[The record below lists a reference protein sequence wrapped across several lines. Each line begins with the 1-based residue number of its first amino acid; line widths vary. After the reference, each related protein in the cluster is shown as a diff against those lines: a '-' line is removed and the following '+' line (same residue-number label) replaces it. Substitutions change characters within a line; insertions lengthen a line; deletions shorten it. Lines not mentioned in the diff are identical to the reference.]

1 MAIRQTFGDP
11 GLGALNGTVTS
22 LPAGY
27 NLGEVRWNDDQSK
40 KYRLM
45 YNASGASI
53 PTGGVFAKVS
63 TGSPYSC
70 ATGATETGATTV
82 LGCNDALMSTGSSYD
97 AVTIPTAS
105 YFWGCVYGHPVGLL
119 ASNISVGT
127 GIPVLMATDFKVI
140 PSTVPTY
147 TGFAINMGD
156 VASGASNLATLHTDG
171 AGGRFLVNFEQAYFD
186 AVSKQIA

>member
-1 MAIRQTFGDP
+1 MPYRVVYADN
-11 GLGALNGTVTS
+11 GLGPLNGTTTS
-22 LPAGY
+22 LPVGMT
-27 NLGEVRWNDDQSK
+27 LGEVRWNDLNTK

-70 ATGATETGATTV
+70 ITGTTETGATFV
-82 LGCNDALMSTGSSYD
+82 LGCNDSLLSTGSNVE

-105 YFWGCVYGHPVGLL
+105 YFWGCTYGHPVGVL
-119 ASNISVGT
+119 ASNISIGT
-127 GIPVLMATDFKVI
+127 GIPVLMASDFKVI

-147 TGFAINMGD
+147 TGFAVNMGD
-156 VASGASNLATLHTDG
+156 IASAALQASTLNTDG
-171 AGGRFLVNFEQAYFD
+171 AGGRFLVDCEQAYFD
-186 AVSKQIA
+186 AVGKQIA

>member
-1 MAIRQTFGDP
+1 MPFRTIYGDD
-11 GLGALNGTVTS
+11 GLGTLTGTATS
-22 LPAGY
+22 LPVGVT
-27 NLGEVRWNDDQSK
+27 LGEVRWNDLGTK

-63 TGSPYSC
+63 TGSPYS
-70 ATGATETGATTV
+70 AITGTTETGATTV
-82 LGCNDALMSTGSSYD
+82 LGCNDSLTSGC
-97 AVTIPTAS
+97 VTIPTAS

>member
-1 MAIRQTFGDP
+1 MAFRQTYGDP
-11 GLGALNGTVTS
+11 GLGALNGNATT
-22 LPAGY
+22 LPPGY
-27 NLGEVRWNDDQSK
+27 TLGEVRWNDDQTK

-70 ATGATETGATTV
+70 TTGVTETGATTA
-82 LGCNDALMSTGSSYD
+82 LGCNDALLSTGSSFD
-97 AVTIPTAS
+97 VATIPTAS
-105 YFWGCVYGHPVGLL
+105 YFWGCVQGHPMGML

-127 GIPVLMATDFKVI
+127 GIPVLMASDFKVI

-147 TGFAINMGD
+147 TGFAVNMGD
-156 VASGASNLATLHTDG
+156 VASGAANLSTLHTDG
-171 AGGRFLVNFEQAYFD
+171 AGGRFYADFEQAYFD
-186 AVSKQIA
+186 AVGKQIA